1 MGLGSWV
8 PRHGNVT
15 DGKSKDVII
24 KTIIG
29 HFHYI
34 RDWLLSSAHPLNYR
48 QTFFL
53 TLYRCINIMCI
64 LHNITYFTCKLKLIL
79 GFIIYLFTVKYIQ
92 IKVYI
97 VDTIL
102 DLHVSPL

>member
-24 KTIIG
+24 MTIIG

-34 RDWLLSSAHPLNYR
+34 RDWLLSSAHLLNYR
-48 QTFFL
+48 QNFFPHFVS
-53 TLYRCINIMCI
+53 LYQYYV
-64 LHNITYFTCKLKLIL
+64 YFTQYNV
-79 GFIIYLFTVKYIQ
+79 F
-92 IKVYI
+92 
-97 VDTIL
+97 
-102 DLHVSPL
+102 HM